1 MEGTAYAAGTVLNA
15 LATGVGSAFAIDL
28 RTSVRLREG
37 DSEGRNVKVIVNGVE
52 RKSNIAQRILRQ
64 AGFQGVVVVESE
76 IPGGCGL
83 GSSSAFVNALLLAVR
98 KYMGYDLD
106 AGEIL
111 RTNARLSV
119 EAGISYTGA
128 FDDASA
134 SLLGGFVVSENY
146 RMRLYRRDELEG
158 YAAVLIPKFGRVE
171 VDWGKIRAEAA
182 KLSSAVEAA
191 KSGEYCR
198 AMMENTKY
206 YCGVMGY
213 PTRIAEKGWTLGI
226 CCGLS
231 GNGPSYVAFGSRNEM
246 KAISNLWEDYGSVV
260 VKKLVT
266 DPAEKV
272 IISDGLFIDPS

>member
-1 MEGTAYAAGTVLNA
+1 MGRWEGVAYAAGTVLNA

-28 RTSVRLREG
+28 KTSVSLAEG
-37 DSEGRNVKVIVNGVE
+37 GEGVKILVNGVE
-52 RKSNIAQRILRQ
+52 RRSNVAWRILKQ
-64 AGFQGVVVVESE
+64 VNFQGVVDVRSE

-83 GSSSAFVNALLLAVR
+83 GSSSAFVNALLVAVK
-98 KYMGYDLD
+98 KYMQDELD

-146 RMRLYRRDELEG
+146 KMRLYRRDEIEG
-158 YAAVLIPKFGRVE
+158 YAAILIPRFGRVE
-171 VDWGKIRAEAA
+171 VDWGKIRAESKKLGAA
-182 KLSSAVEAA
+182 IDAA

-198 AMMENTKY
+198 AMTENTKY
-206 YCGVMGY
+206 YCRIMGY
-213 PTRIAEKGWTLGI
+213 PIRIADKGWMVGI

-231 GNGPSYVAFGSRNEM
+231 GNGPAYVAFGSKSEM
-246 KAISNLWEDYGSVV
+246 KAISNLWEDYGEVIV
-260 VKKLVT
+260 RKLVT
-266 DPAEKV
+266 SPVENLVVPDYLFTDP
-272 IISDGLFIDPS
+272 